1 MTFVKIAPFNLEK
14 ILIPTSTARS
24 VGFIFAKKNLRKFE
38 KLHMLHSSK
47 IYRHIWITYRG
58 DAVAKEMEQRYFVS
72 VDTNIVF
79 VYVFSFVLGF
89 VFSSIR
95 NLAFVDK
102 KIDKRIEKE
111 IKTASSGSEG
121 SSVFHDIGEKR
132 FELRFPGAVAHV
144 KKILL
149 I

>member
-1 MTFVKIAPFNLEK
+1 
-14 ILIPTSTARS
+14 
-24 VGFIFAKKNLRKFE
+24 
-38 KLHMLHSSK
+38 MLQSSK

-79 VYVFSFVLGF
+79 VYVFPFVFGF
-89 VFSSIR
+89 VFSFSSIR

-111 IKTASSGSEG
+111 IKAAASGSEG

-132 FELRFPGAVAHV
+132 FELRFPGAVAHFFF
-144 KKILL
+144 
-149 I
+149 

>member
-1 MTFVKIAPFNLEK
+1 MQLPRRWSRGTLSVWTP
-14 ILIPTSTARS
+14 ILY
-24 VGFIFAKKNLRKFE
+24 L
-38 KLHMLHSSK
+38 
-47 IYRHIWITYRG
+47 YTY
-58 DAVAKEMEQRYFVS
+58 
-72 VDTNIVF
+72 I
-79 VYVFSFVLGF
+79 FSFVFGF
-89 VFSSIR
+89 VFSFSSIR

-132 FELRFPGAVAHV
+132 FELRFPGAVAHL
-144 KKILL
+144 KNIFLL

>member
-1 MTFVKIAPFNLEK
+1 MDHLQGRCSCQGDGAEVLCQCGHQYCI
-14 ILIPTSTARS
+14 
-24 VGFIFAKKNLRKFE
+24 FICIFFSFLF
-38 KLHMLHSSK
+38 
-47 IYRHIWITYRG
+47 
-58 DAVAKEMEQRYFVS
+58 
-72 VDTNIVF
+72 
-79 VYVFSFVLGF
+79 VFS
-89 VFSSIR
+89 FSSIR

-111 IKTASSGSEG
+111 IKAAASGSEG